1 MHKIKNEKHVGLVL
15 ALQKVCGGESVI
27 NEVFYFS
34 LCIEWFILQHDYSK
48 VSENNSRSEE
58 KVHTDPT
65 GAIAVVVIFVR
76 N

>member
-1 MHKIKNEKHVGLVL
+1 MHKIKNEKYVGLVL
-15 ALQKVCGGESVI
+15 ALQKGGGGGESVI

-34 LCIEWFILQHDYSK
+34 LYIEWFILQHDYSK
-48 VSENNSRSEE
+48 VSEISSSEE

-65 GAIAVVVIFVR
+65 GAIVVVVIVVR